1 MYPYFDYSSLIL
13 YVLIGL
19 FSSYMID
26 ISINYKKNSTYT
38 RQTGY
43 ICFYIIFV
51 TLASLRL
58 ITFNGI
64 GGIDAFEY
72 ERLFLNALSSDSRFE
87 EQDILFGLFNKTI
100 RFFIESPVIYRF
112 ICYSII
118 TLAYIYFIKSFC
130 KKGVSCLPFIV
141 LMIPY
146 LKSFNTMRSSIAIAV
161 ILCGLVLL
169 KDRRT
174 LLGVILICIS
184 VLIHRM
190 SILYVLFLPFYAIFR
205 HYKYTNSNIK
215 LIIVISTLTIIGYYL
230 ALQVQQY
237 AIALSLLDGAD
248 AYYISKN
255 LNGSILDAAVTVI
268 PLILLSV
275 MWLLCNRRLKYDKS
289 ISFLELMISFDII
302 ITPIANI
309 LGMWRANE
317 YFYLG
322 RLVFWSYLIPVYCS
336 GFKVQ
341 SRVIIKV
348 LLAILFTAWL
358 TYRITREWEPCG
370 LMPYKFFFND
380 LYT

>member
-19 FSSYMID
+19 LSSYMIN
-26 ISINYKKNSTYT
+26 ISINYRKNPIYT
-38 RQTGY
+38 HQTGY
-43 ICFYIIFV
+43 ICFYILFV
-51 TLASLRL
+51 SVASLRL

-72 ERLFLNALSSDSRFE
+72 ERLFLNALSSESRFE
-87 EQDILFGLFNKTI
+87 EQDILFGLFNKAV
-100 RFFIESPVIYRF
+100 RLFIENPVVYRF

-141 LMIPY
+141 LMIPF
-146 LKSFNTMRSSIAIAV
+146 LKSFNTMRSSMAIAV
-161 ILCGLVLL
+161 ILCGLVFL

-174 LLGVILICIS
+174 LWGVILICTS

-190 SILYVLFLPFYAIFR
+190 SILYVLFLPFYASFK
-205 HYKYTNSNIK
+205 HYRYTNSNIK

-275 MWLLCNRRLKYDKS
+275 MWLLCNKRLQYDRN
-289 ISFLELMISFDII
+289 ISFLELMVSFDII
-302 ITPIANI
+302 IAPIANI

-370 LMPYKFFFND
+370 LMPYKLFFQ
-380 LYT
+380 

>member
-1 MYPYFDYSSLIL
+1 M
-13 YVLIGL
+13 VGL
-19 FSSYMID
+19 LSPYMIY
-26 ISINYKKNSTYT
+26 ISVNYKRNPTYI

-72 ERLFLNALSSDSRFE
+72 ERLFLNALSSASRFE
-87 EQDILFGLFNKTI
+87 EQDILFGLFNKYLRI
-100 RFFIESPVIYRF
+100 FIDSPVTYRF

-130 KKGVSCLPFIV
+130 IKGVSCIPFIL

-146 LKSFNTMRSSIAIAV
+146 LKSFNTMRSSMAIAV
-161 ILCGLVLL
+161 ILCGLVFL
-169 KDRRT
+169 KDRKT
-174 LLGVILICIS
+174 LWGVILICMS
-184 VLIHRM
+184 VFVHRM

-215 LIIVISTLTIIGYYL
+215 LIIVVSTLTIIGYYL

-237 AIALSLLDGAD
+237 AIALSLLDGTD

-255 LNGSILDAAVTVI
+255 SNGSLLDAAVTVI
-268 PLILLSV
+268 PLFLLSV
-275 MWLLCNRRLKYDKS
+275 MWLLCNRKLKQDRD
-289 ISFLELMISFDII
+289 ILFLELMVSFDII

-322 RLVFWSYLIPVYCS
+322 RLVFWSYLIPVFCS

-341 SRVIIKV
+341 SRVFIKIIFA
-348 LLAILFTAWL
+348 LLFTAWL

-370 LMPYKFFFND
+370 LMPYKLF
-380 LYT
+380 LQ

>member
-1 MYPYFDYSSLIL
+1 MYPYFDYTSLIL
-13 YVLIGL
+13 YVLTGL
-19 FSSYMID
+19 LISYMINV
-26 ISINYKKNSTYT
+26 SINYKRNSTYT

-51 TLASLRL
+51 SVASLRL

-72 ERLFLNALSSDSRFE
+72 ERLFLNALSSESRFE
-87 EQDILFGLFNKTI
+87 EQDILFGLFNKAA
-100 RFFIESPVIYRF
+100 RLFIESPVIYRF
-112 ICYSII
+112 TCYSII

-146 LKSFNTMRSSIAIAV
+146 LKSFNTMRSSMAIAV

-174 LLGVILICIS
+174 LWGVILICTS
-184 VLIHRM
+184 VFIHRM

-215 LIIVISTLTIIGYYL
+215 LIIVVSTLTIIGYYL

-275 MWLLCNRRLKYDKS
+275 MWLICNKRLKYDKN
-289 ISFLELMISFDII
+289 ISFLELMVSFDII

-322 RLVFWSYLIPVYCS
+322 RLVFWSYLIPVFCS

-341 SRVIIKV
+341 SRKFIKITF
-348 LLAILFTAWL
+348 AFLFTAWL
-358 TYRITREWEPCG
+358 VYRILREWEPCG
-370 LMPYKFFFND
+370 LMPYKLFF
-380 LYT
+380 L

>member
-1 MYPYFDYSSLIL
+1 MYPYFDYGSLIL
-13 YVLIGL
+13 FVLIGL
-19 FSSYMID
+19 LSSYMLNL
-26 ISINYKKNSTYT
+26 SINYRKNTTYT
-38 RQTGY
+38 HQTGY

-51 TLASLRL
+51 SVATLRL

-72 ERLFLNALSSDSRFE
+72 ERLFLNALSSESRFE
-87 EQDILFGLFNKTI
+87 EQDILFGLFNKVVRI
-100 RFFIESPVIYRF
+100 FIDSPVIYRF

-118 TLAYIYFIKSFC
+118 TLSYIFFIKSFC
-130 KKGVSCLPFIV
+130 IKGVTCIPFIV

-146 LKSFNTMRSSIAIAV
+146 LKSFNTMRSSMAIAV
-161 ILCGLVLL
+161 ILCGLVFL

-174 LLGVILICIS
+174 LRGVILICTS
-184 VLIHRM
+184 VFIHRM
-190 SILYVLFLPFYAIFR
+190 SILYVLFLPFYAILK
-205 HYKYTNSNIK
+205 HYTYTNSNIK
-215 LIIVISTLTIIGYYL
+215 LIIVVSTLTTIGYYL
-230 ALQVQQY
+230 ALRIQQY
-237 AIALSLLDGAD
+237 AIAVSLLDGAD

-255 LNGSILDAAVTVI
+255 LNGSILDAAITVI

-275 MWLLCNRRLKYDKS
+275 MWLLCNNRLKYDRN
-289 ISFLELMISFDII
+289 ISFLELMISFDIV

-322 RLVFWSYLIPVYCS
+322 RLVFWSYLIPVFCS

-370 LMPYKFFFND
+370 LMPYKLFFQ
-380 LYT
+380 